1 MKIKVNGVRK
11 LRQIYNTRNDMEK
24 TLAISSLFCVMLVN
38 SRLLITGQM
47 LFLFLPWNLFL
58 AWTPYFQSKKL
69 ANKPVEFQN
78 RKLLVVFFLTWILLI
93 PNSFYILTDL
103 FHLQLREE
111 STRWFDLTL
120 IFSFA

>member
-24 TLAISSLFCVMLVN
+24 TLAISSLFSVMLVIA
-38 SRLLITGQM
+38 RLLITGKM

-58 AWTPYFQSKKL
+58 AWTPYFLSKKL
-69 ANKPVEFQN
+69 ANKPVGFQN

-103 FHLQLREE
+103 FHLQQ
-111 STRWFDLTL
+111 D
-120 IFSFA
+120 